1 MANTFT
7 EKVLNFLKDD
17 RSTLKKVT
25 TAIGQA
31 IRQEVAENKL
41 AGKRSFHLL
50 EGTVYQHENGKYEF
64 LPSATLRQI
73 LEGDT
78 ILSPILQVEETRFLE
93 LLRLAMYE
101 LSEPQVQKEAMIK
114 EAAEIEKARELAR
127 AELERKKLAEEEK
140 RRKEGW

>member
-1 MANTFT
+1 M
-7 EKVLNFLKDD
+7 
-17 RSTLKKVT
+17 
-25 TAIGQA
+25 
-31 IRQEVAENKL
+31 
-41 AGKRSFHLL
+41 
-50 EGTVYQHENGKYEF
+50 YQHENGKYEF

-140 RRKEGW
+140 RHKEGW